1 MNNYKYKTGILLFL
15 LLQGAVLFL
24 MGQPA
29 ICECGYVKIWEG
41 VVLSEGNS
49 QHLSDWY
56 SWSHVIHGF
65 IFYAALW
72 FFFPRLTFWQ
82 KLLIAMGIEVGW
94 EIAENTPWVIDAY
107 REQALAQGDNGDSV
121 INSVFDALF
130 MVLGFSLALVLPI
143 WAVVVTAL
151 ALEGWVLYSIRD
163 NLTLNI
169 LNFIYQFEFIKW
181 WQSG

>member
-1 MNNYKYKTGILLFL
+1 MNNYKYKTGILLFF

-65 IFYAALW
+65 IFYAAFW
-72 FFFPRLTFWQ
+72 FFFRRLTFWQ
-82 KLLIAMGIEVGW
+82 KLLIAMGIEIGW
-94 EIAENTPWVIDAY
+94 EIAENTPWVINAY
-107 REQALAQGDNGDSV
+107 REQALAQGYVGDSI
-121 INSVFDALF
+121 INSVFDTFSMLF
-130 MVLGFSLALVLPI
+130 GFWFARRFPVPLTVFLAIFFEV
-143 WAVVVTAL
+143 AVA
-151 ALEGWVLYSIRD
+151 
-163 NLTLNI
+163 
-169 LNFIYQFEFIKW
+169 
-181 WQSG
+181 